1 MCEPFEVPPYFPL
14 LTSPIS
20 RIVLL
25 AFGLGACGCSDLA
38 VPRTGDEV
46 MVPESFMS
54 GRTIPGRAAS
64 GWLRDFSEPRL
75 SAVVSEAMISNQ
87 DLAASA
93 GRLRAARAN
102 AGVTRATELPQISA
116 SGGTTRRRGVA
127 EIPGGSTVTNYTTT
141 HDIGA
146 SLNWEIDLWGRL
158 RNRTQAALADANASA
173 ADFHA
178 FRLSLAANIAR
189 SWFNAAELEQ
199 QVRLARETVTSLEKN
214 LKFVERGIDLGTSE
228 ALDLRLTRANV
239 ANARSNLDAQSRQ
252 LDQATRALEILVGRY
267 PARQL
272 RVSQS
277 LPDLVVEVPSGL
289 PSALLERR
297 PDLRASKFRLAAAS
311 ERGAESKKQFLPS
324 FTLTVG
330 GGTTSSELRKLLN
343 PDYLASSIGANIGQT
358 LFDGG
363 RIQGGIE
370 AAKGRY
376 DEALA
381 SFRQNALQAFG
392 EIETA
397 LAAEVFLESQLRS
410 QKWAAEESTK
420 AEELAWAQ
428 YSGGLVDGL
437 TWLEAQRRSFNAS
450 SGLLQLKNLRLQN
463 RIDLH
468 LALGGDFQS
477 RP

>member
-1 MCEPFEVPPYFPL
+1 MTVPGSF
-14 LTSPIS
+14 
-20 RIVLL
+20 L
-25 AFGLGACGCSDLA
+25 AGK
-38 VPRTGDEV
+38 
-46 MVPESFMS
+46 
-54 GRTIPGRAAS
+54 TIPGKAAS
-64 GWLRDFSEPRL
+64 GWLRDFSEPGL
-75 SAVVSEAMISNQ
+75 SAVVNEAMKSNQ

-102 AGVTRATELPQISA
+102 AGVVRAAELPQISA
-116 SGGTTRRRGVA
+116 NGDTTRRRGVA
-127 EIPGGSTVTNYTTT
+127 EIPDGSTITNYATT

-158 RNRTQAALADANASA
+158 RNRTQAALADADASA

-178 FRLSLAANIAR
+178 LRLSLAANIAR

-199 QVRLARETVTSLEKN
+199 QVRLARETVASLEKN
-214 LKFVERGIDLGTSE
+214 LNFVERGVDLGTSE

-252 LDQATRALEILVGRY
+252 LDQATRALEILIGRY
-267 PARQL
+267 PARRLQ
-272 RVSQS
+272 VSQS
-277 LPDLVVEVPSGL
+277 LPDLEAGVPSGL
-289 PSALLERR
+289 PSALLYRR
-297 PDLRASKFRLAAAS
+297 PDLRSSEFRLAAAS
-311 ERGAESKKQFLPS
+311 ERVAEAKKQFLPG

-343 PDYLASSIGANIGQT
+343 PDYLAGSIGANIGQT
-358 LFDGG
+358 IFDGG
-363 RIQGGIE
+363 RIRGGFE

-381 SFRQNALQAFG
+381 NFRQSALQAFG
-392 EIETA
+392 EVETS

-410 QKWAAEESTK
+410 QTQAAEESTK
-420 AEELAWAQ
+420 AEELAWDQ
-428 YSGGLVDGL
+428 YAGGLVDGL

-477 RP
+477 QP

>member
-1 MCEPFEVPPYFPL
+1 M
-14 LTSPIS
+14 
-20 RIVLL
+20 
-25 AFGLGACGCSDLA
+25 
-38 VPRTGDEV
+38 
-46 MVPESFMS
+46 
-54 GRTIPGRAAS
+54 
-64 GWLRDFSEPRL
+64 
-75 SAVVSEAMISNQ
+75 
-87 DLAASA
+87 
-93 GRLRAARAN
+93 
-102 AGVTRATELPQISA
+102 
-116 SGGTTRRRGVA
+116 A
-127 EIPGGSTVTNYTTT
+127 EIPGGSTVTNYATT

-178 FRLSLAANIAR
+178 LRLSLAANIAR

-199 QVRLARETVTSLEKN
+199 QVRLARDTVTSLEKN
-214 LKFVERGIDLGTSE
+214 LNFVERGVDLGTSE

-239 ANARSNLDAQSRQ
+239 ANARSNLDAQNRQ

-272 RVSQS
+272 KVSQS
-277 LPDLVVEVPSGL
+277 LPDLAIGVPSGL
-289 PSALLERR
+289 PSALLRRR
-297 PDLRASKFRLAAAS
+297 PDLRASEFRFAAAS
-311 ERGAESKKQFLPS
+311 ERLVEAKKQFLPS

-330 GGTTSSELRKLLN
+330 GGATSSELRKLLN

-358 LFDGG
+358 IFDGG
-363 RIQGGIE
+363 RIKGGIE

-376 DEALA
+376 EEALA

-392 EIETA
+392 EVETA
-397 LAAEVFLESQLRS
+397 LAAEVFLKSQLRS
-410 QKWAAEESTK
+410 QKRAAEESTK
-420 AEELAWAQ
+420 AEELAWDQ
-428 YSGGLVDGL
+428 YASGLVDGL

>member
-1 MCEPFEVPPYFPL
+1 LEIPPYLPL
-14 LTSPIS
+14 LNSPFS

-25 AFGLGACGCSDLA
+25 AIGLGACGCSDLA
-38 VPRTGDEV
+38 GPQPDGGVTIPQ
-46 MVPESFMS
+46 SFMA
-54 GRTIPGRAAS
+54 GQAIPGWAAS
-64 GWLRDFSEPRL
+64 GWLRDFSEPQL
-75 SAVVSEAMISNQ
+75 SAVVSEAMKSNQ
-87 DLAASA
+87 DLKASA

-102 AGVTRATELPQISA
+102 AGVTRAAGLPQMSA
-116 SGGTTRRRGVA
+116 SRGTTRRRSVA
-127 EIPGGSTVTNYTTT
+127 EIPGGSTVTNYATS

-146 SLNWEIDLWGRL
+146 SLNWEVDLWGRI
-158 RNRTQAALADANASA
+158 RNRTQAALAEANASA

-178 FRLSLAANIAR
+178 LRLSLAANIAR

-214 LKFVERGIDLGTSE
+214 LNFVERGVDLGTSD

-252 LDQATRALEILVGRY
+252 LDRATRALEILIGRY

-272 RVSQS
+272 QVSQS
-277 LPDLVVEVPSGL
+277 LPDLKAGVPSGL

-297 PDLRASKFRLAAAS
+297 PDLRASEFRLAAAS
-311 ERGAESKKQFLPS
+311 QRVAEAKKQFLPG

-330 GGTTSSELRKLLN
+330 GGNTSNELRKLLN
-343 PDYLASSIGANIGQT
+343 PDYLAGSIGANIGQT
-358 LFDGG
+358 IFDGG
-363 RIQGGIE
+363 RIKGGIE

-376 DEALA
+376 DAALA
-381 SFRQNALQAFG
+381 SYRQNVRQAFG
-392 EIETA
+392 EVETA
-397 LAAEVFLESQLRS
+397 LAAEVFLKSQLRS
-410 QKWAAEESTK
+410 QKEAAEESTK
-420 AEELAWAQ
+420 AEELAWDRYA
-428 YSGGLVDGL
+428 SGLVDGL

-463 RIDLH
+463 RITLH